1 MNMGKLERITVTMPV
16 EMATKLRE
24 AVSEGAYAT
33 TSEIIREAVR
43 DWSSERDQRE
53 AENAEIREI
62 LDRARA
68 GGRRTMEQVEASVL
82 ARIEAVEKAQAKHR
96 A

>member
-1 MNMGKLERITVTMPV
+1 MSRLERINVTMPT
-16 EMATKLRE
+16 EMATKLRD
-24 AVSEGAYAT
+24 AVNKGEYAT

-53 AENAEIREI
+53 SENAEIREI
-62 LDRARA
+62 LERARA

-82 ARIEAVEKAQAKHR
+82 ARIEAVEKAQAKRR

>member
-1 MNMGKLERITVTMPV
+1 MSRLERINVTMPT
-16 EMATKLRE
+16 EMATKLRD
-24 AVSEGAYAT
+24 AVSKGEYAT

-53 AENAEIREI
+53 SENAEIREI
-62 LDRARA
+62 LERARA

-82 ARIEAVEKAQAKHR
+82 ARIEAVEKAQAKRR